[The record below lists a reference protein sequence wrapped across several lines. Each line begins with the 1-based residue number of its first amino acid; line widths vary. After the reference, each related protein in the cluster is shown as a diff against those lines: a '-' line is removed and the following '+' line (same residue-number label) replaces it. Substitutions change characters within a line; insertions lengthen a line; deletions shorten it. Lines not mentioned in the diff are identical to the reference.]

1 MNTLSQTI
9 VNYCR
14 LFVRGINEND
24 VRIFLESSPQYPNLL
39 SVVQTFQYANLHIKG
54 GKCDWD
60 YLNKDRISFLA
71 SCNFAIPRDTNYIK
85 MEHKIKLPAGVKSK
99 DRQMG
104 N

>member
-60 YLNKDRISFLA
+60 YLKKIESPFLLHVTLQFQETLIISLV
-71 SCNFAIPRDTNYIK
+71 STKN
-85 MEHKIKLPAGVKSK
+85 
-99 DRQMG
+99 
-104 N
+104 